1 MGKKRRINIIIYG
14 IISLLVSSPLI
25 YLKITIDIFEFQK
38 LILSIF
44 IILSYILL
52 VLCNFK
58 FIKPNQ
64 NFRFWIISIT
74 ILSLIIIIS
83 NIVNEKN
90 DLILKQIFYWI
101 NIINIS
107 LIIYFLYQESSEN
120 FLINISKIIIIPAII
135 ISILGILQ
143 LVGLNIS
150 GELTSSRPG
159 SLMNT
164 RNFVCDYLLIIIPF
178 ILFLFIISGKKSE
191 LLLYGVLI
199 LIVNFYM
206 FSLRSRTAFL
216 IITFYLISL
225 IIIRFVSKHLNIK
238 NYILKIFIF
247 FTIVLASFFLS
258 KFELPFADPERK
270 SMETILKSFSD
281 YKYPPNI
288 SRLFYYDASF
298 KMFIENPIF
307 GIGSGVW
314 AGYFGKYHGDEFND
328 ITTYNNSA
336 IFAHNDFLE
345 YLGETGILGFIVFIT
360 IFLYPILILIKRIK
374 REINYLPFLLS
385 LVGFFIICLIS
396 FPKENIN
403 LMFIVIICIV
413 ISFGINEN
421 RVRINNFNKYL
432 LIVVSLIVLVFNS
445 LRVYSE
451 TEYINAMKYKGEN
464 KYSEMI
470 YSLEKINR
478 YIYSIDPNKIPI
490 NYYLGI
496 GYYIKG
502 NYLMALNC
510 FDNAIKLMPYF
521 PHIISNKAT
530 TLYSIGEKEKS
541 ENLLLELKRKFPYYY
556 ESQINL
562 LVLYMKEKRFTE
574 AENLIYEIE
583 NKEEGEKYRFAKN
596 FNTFLRIKNEL
607 NEAKDN

>member
-74 ILSLIIIIS
+74 ILSLIILIS

-225 IIIRFVSKHLNIK
+225 IIIRFVSKHFNNK

-345 YLGETGILGFIVFIT
+345 YLGETGILGFIVFIA

-432 LIVVSLIVLVFNS
+432 LIVVSLIVLGFNF

-451 TEYINAMKYKGEN
+451 TEYISAMRYKGEN

-510 FDNAIKLMPYF
+510 FDKAIKLMPYF

-596 FNTFLRIKNEL
+596 FNTFLRIKKEL
-607 NEAKDN
+607 NEVKDN

>member
-1 MGKKRRINIIIYG
+1 MEKNRRTNILIYG

-38 LILSIF
+38 LILSFFIF
-44 IILSYILL
+44 LSYLL
-52 VLCNFK
+52 LIFYNFK
-58 FIKPNQ
+58 FIKPNK
-64 NFRFWIISIT
+64 NFRFWVISIT
-74 ILSLIIIIS
+74 ILLLIIIIS

-107 LIIYFLYQESSEN
+107 LIIYSLYQESNEN
-120 FLINISKIIIIPAII
+120 FLIIISKIIIIPAII

-143 LVGLNIS
+143 LVGLNIL

-178 ILFLFIISGKKSE
+178 ILFLFIISQKRLE
-191 LLLYGVLI
+191 LLLYGVII
-199 LIVNFYM
+199 LIINFYM

-225 IIIRFVSKHLNIK
+225 IIIRFVSKHFINK
-238 NYILKIFIF
+238 NYTLKIFIF
-247 FTIVLASFFLS
+247 LIIVITSFFLS
-258 KFELPFADPERK
+258 KFELPFSDPERK
-270 SMETILKSFSD
+270 SMQTILKSFSD

-288 SRLFYYDASF
+288 SRLFYYDACV

-307 GIGSGVW
+307 GIGSGAW
-314 AGYFGKYHGDEFND
+314 AGYFGKYQGDEFND

-345 YLGETGILGFIVFIT
+345 YLGETGFLGFIVFLT
-360 IFLYPILILIKRIK
+360 IFLYPILILMKRIK
-374 REINYLPFLLS
+374 SEIYYFPFLLS
-385 LVGFFIICLIS
+385 LLGFFIICLIS

-403 LMFIVIICIV
+403 LMFIVVICIV
-413 ISFGINEN
+413 ISFGVNEN
-421 RVRINNFNKYL
+421 RVRIDYFNKYL
-432 LIVVSLIVLVFNS
+432 LIVISFIVLIFNF

-451 TEYINAMKYKGEN
+451 REYINAMRYKGEN

-478 YIYSIDPNKIPI
+478 YIYSLDPNKIPI

-496 GYYIKG
+496 GHYING
-502 NYLMALNC
+502 NYLTALNC
-510 FDNAIKLMPYF
+510 FEDAIKLMPYF
-521 PHIISNKAT
+521 PQIISNKAT

-583 NKEEGEKYRFAKN
+583 NKEKGEKYRFAKN
-596 FNTFLRIKNEL
+596 FNTFLRIKKEL